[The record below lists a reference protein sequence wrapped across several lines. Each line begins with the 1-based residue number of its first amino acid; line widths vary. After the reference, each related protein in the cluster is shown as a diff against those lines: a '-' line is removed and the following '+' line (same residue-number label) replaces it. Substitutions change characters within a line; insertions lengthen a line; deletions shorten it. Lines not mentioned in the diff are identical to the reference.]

1 MSRGDAKQ
9 STHVGDAVDGNS
21 LEVVL
26 VELLNSG
33 LEVGSS
39 LVLDETLATGAGSVT
54 LTVDLAVDDVEAGL
68 AGEVFQVLIIELAS
82 EVKARDEES
91 RATGDPSTG
100 YVPASWSRREA
111 R

>member
-1 MSRGDAKQ
+1 MSREDAKRW
-9 STHVGDAVDGNS
+9 THVGDAVDGNS

-54 LTVDLAVDDVEAGL
+54 LTVDLAVDDVKAGL
-68 AGEVFQVLIIELAS
+68 AGEVFQVLIIKLAR
-82 EVKARDEES
+82 EVNAS
-91 RATGDPSTG
+91 R
-100 YVPASWSRREA
+100 
-111 R
+111 

>member
-1 MSRGDAKQ
+1 M
-9 STHVGDAVDGNS
+9 
-21 LEVVL
+21 L

-54 LTVDLAVDDVEAGL
+54 LTVDLAVDNVEAGL

-82 EVKARDEES
+82 EVKVSD
-91 RATGDPSTG
+91 
-100 YVPASWSRREA
+100 RRGQIE
-111 R
+111 RRPEHRVRTCQLVSKGSPVIVMR

>member
-21 LEVVL
+21 LEVML

-33 LEVGSS
+33 LEVSSS

-82 EVKARDEES
+82 EVKASKPRIQVD
-91 RATGDPSTG
+91 R
-100 YVPASWSRREA
+100 
-111 R
+111 

>member
-1 MSRGDAKQ
+1 
-9 STHVGDAVDGNS
+9 
-21 LEVVL
+21 VL

-54 LTVDLAVDDVEAGL
+54 LTVDLAVDDVKARL

-82 EVKARDEES
+82 EVKAS
-91 RATGDPSTG
+91 K
-100 YVPASWSRREA
+100 RRVDRRPEH
-111 R
+111 RVRTCQLVSKGSPVIVIR